1 MSTNKRQQLSNL
13 FLTVALLCLTAG
25 AIDRAHSQ
33 TEVPLA
39 LKNPSVLK
47 THNKEYCRLIRFI
60 RRAGLEK
67 QRSQVRTLITV
78 LRPDLLQAAQNVPGV
93 RRGRFYLQVATLLAL
108 ARIGDSAALSP
119 LRETESHLDRYF
131 QEELLPVVVARIQA
145 ESWYPDP
152 RTPADWQKKVRYFL
166 KQADVSMDEVPL
178 ALERYYDLSQRWPVD
193 NMLRAPR
200 AIWAMRQL
208 AEMAGD
214 AYANGVKDTFQV
226 FQPITAHLEE
236 KDYILWLRIQLGQR
250 DFQARIHW
258 LVDQLAGKG
267 VERTEESY
275 LVQALADCGEPAVPV
290 ICAKLES
297 LVSSRTFKYV
307 GVSLLLEALAI
318 IGSPSARVGLEQFT
332 TSSVEFVAEEARTYL
347 HQWLLSG
354 EIPTVAAWW

>member
-1 MSTNKRQQLSNL
+1 MPNKRQQLSNL
-13 FLTVALLCLTAG
+13 FLTVALFCLTAG

-39 LKNPSVLK
+39 LKNPSVLE
-47 THNKEYCRLIRFI
+47 THYEEYSRLIRFI
-60 RRAGLEK
+60 RQAGLEK

-78 LRPDLLQAAQNVPGV
+78 LRPDLLQAAQDVPRV

-108 ARIGDSAALSP
+108 ARIGDSTTLSP
-119 LRETESHLDRYF
+119 LRAAEPHLDLYF
-131 QEELLPVVVARIQA
+131 QKELLPVVVARIQA
-145 ESWYPDP
+145 ESRYPNP
-152 RTPADWQKKVRYFL
+152 RTLADWQKKVRYFL
-166 KQADVSMDEVPL
+166 KQADVSMDEAPL
-178 ALERYYDLSQRWPVD
+178 ALERYYDTSREWPVD
-193 NMLRAPR
+193 NMLQAPR

-214 AYANGVKDTFQV
+214 AYANGVKEAFQV

-258 LVDQLAGKG
+258 LVDQLADKG
-267 VERTEESY
+267 IERLEESY

-290 ICAKLES
+290 ILAKLES
-297 LVSSRTFKYV
+297 LAKSRTLKRI
-307 GVSLLLEALAI
+307 GGSLLLKALMM
-318 IGSPSARVGLEQFT
+318 IGSPSAVAGIEQFT
-332 TSSVEFVAEEARTYL
+332 TYPVEYIAEEARTYL
-347 HQWLLSG
+347 RWLSSG

>member
-1 MSTNKRQQLSNL
+1 MMMRKRQRRRWDLA
-13 FLTVALLCLTAG
+13 LTVALLCLTAG
-25 AIDRAHSQ
+25 AIDRAHAQ
-33 TEVPLA
+33 TEVPPA
-39 LKNPSVLK
+39 LKNPSMLEK
-47 THNKEYCRLIRFI
+47 LENLGEYDRLIRFI

-78 LRPDLLQAAQNVPGV
+78 LHPDLLQAAQNVPDV

-108 ARIGDSAALSP
+108 ARIGDSTALSP
-119 LRETESHLDRYF
+119 LREAESHLDPYF
-131 QEELLPVVVARIQA
+131 QKELLPVVVARIQA
-145 ESWYPDP
+145 ESRYPNP

-178 ALERYYDLSQRWPVD
+178 ALEEYYDRSRRLPVD
-193 NMLRAPR
+193 NMLYAPR

-236 KDYILWLRIQLGQR
+236 KDYILWLRIQLGHL
-250 DFQARIHW
+250 DPQARIHW

-275 LVQALADCGEPAVPV
+275 LENAVVLISPSSFHFVVGIGYPMGETIAPSGEP
-290 ICAKLES
+290 
-297 LVSSRTFKYV
+297 FYGV
-307 GVSLLLEALAI
+307 GYIA
-318 IGSPSARVGLEQFT
+318 
-332 TSSVEFVAEEARTYL
+332 
-347 HQWLLSG
+347 LSG
-354 EIPTVAAWW
+354 W